1 MIKVLFVCTGNICR
15 SPTAEAILKS
25 LINREGLSNEIVV
38 ESAGT
43 ANYHVGESAD
53 RRAIYY
59 GGKRGYDLSA
69 HRARQVTM
77 ADFSLNDYILAMDW
91 DNIRALK
98 AIAPEDYRK
107 KAQLL
112 MRYSNKFGVAEV
124 PDPYY
129 GLADGFLRVIEY
141 CEDACSGFLQ
151 HLRDSYGLRAK
162 TR

>member
-1 MIKVLFVCTGNICR
+1 MHGQYLSITDRWSDFKKSDQSRRLKQRNCRGVCR
-15 SPTAEAILKS
+15 YRK
-25 LINREGLSNEIVV
+25 LSR
-38 ESAGT
+38 
-43 ANYHVGESAD
+43 GESAD

-107 KAQLL
+107 KSPIVDSTIKRRKPSIL
-112 MRYSNKFGVAEV
+112 
-124 PDPYY
+124 
-129 GLADGFLRVIEY
+129 IE
-141 CEDACSGFLQ
+141 
-151 HLRDSYGLRAK
+151 R
-162 TR
+162 